1 MRILIAG
8 GHGKIAR
15 LLTRELVA
23 GGHEVTGLIR
33 NDEQGADLMLDGAT
47 PVVLDIETAA
57 TAEVTAALTGF
68 DVAVF
73 AAGAGGRSGDDRKQT
88 VDFGGSVKLADAA
101 EAAGVRRFIQISS
114 IGNDLVRDGG
124 LPVGLDEGM
133 LAYFQAK
140 LAAEDDLKP
149 RDLDWTIV
157 RPGGLTDADGTGL
170 VQLQLTGPD
179 HTVPGSVEKTGT
191 VPRADVAAVLA
202 ELIRT
207 GASVH
212 QTLHLLEG
220 YLEVEDAIAALPAA
234 K

>member
-1 MRILIAG
+1 
-8 GHGKIAR
+8 
-15 LLTRELVA
+15 
-23 GGHEVTGLIR
+23 VTGLIR

-47 PVVLDIETAA
+47 PVVLDIETATVAAVA
-57 TAEVTAALTGF
+57 TALAGF

-73 AAGAGGRSGDDRKQT
+73 AAGAGAGSGDARKQT
-88 VDFGGSVKLADAA
+88 VDLGGSVKLADAA

-114 IGNDLVRDGG
+114 TGNDLVRGGG
-124 LPVGLDEGM
+124 LPVGLDDGM

-140 LAAEDDLKP
+140 LAAEDDLKT
-149 RDLDWTIV
+149 RDLAWTIV

-179 HTVPGSVEKTGT
+179 HTVPGSVEKAGT

-202 ELIRT
+202 EFIRSGT
-207 GASVH
+207 GVH
-212 QTLHLLEG
+212 QTVHLLEG
-220 YLEVEDAIAALPAA
+220 YLEVEDAIAALPVS

>member
-1 MRILIAG
+1 M
-8 GHGKIAR
+8 
-15 LLTRELVA
+15 
-23 GGHEVTGLIR
+23 TGLIR

-57 TAEVTAALTGF
+57 VADVTAALTGF

-73 AAGAGGRSGDDRKQT
+73 AAGAGGGSGDARKQT

-114 IGNDLVRDGG
+114 TGNDLVRDGG
-124 LPVGLDEGM
+124 LPVGLADGM

-149 RDLDWTIV
+149 RDLAWTIV

-179 HTVPGSVEKTGT
+179 HTVPGSVEKQGT
-191 VPRADVAAVLA
+191 VPRTDVAAVLA
-202 ELIRT
+202 ELIRS
-207 GASVH
+207 GVGVH

-220 YLEVEDAIAALPAA
+220 YLEVEDAIAALPVS